1 MATQWGRKERLVWA
15 PHLPIYSCLA
25 VAGAL
30 LCAVFFLWES
40 YAFQQPELQK
50 AYTTEYIRAGFGAQF
65 NQHGQFRLLVL
76 GGSKRP
82 GRLAMPGDFVEGT
95 TLLPGGASV
104 PVMLSPVA
112 RAQGYTFFQRAPA
125 QKYPDT
131 SMYRWLR
138 GAIFGG
144 RGLFRA
150 YVWPLGESLFVL
162 ILSLVIAGQR
172 DVRRLKE
179 LKYGRLLRG
188 PVMLAPKQFN
198 QILKAT
204 GLGIQTDEQNTI
216 LRIPER
222 DEAKHIQI
230 MGDTGTGK
238 TTLLFQ
244 MLMQIQERGESAIV
258 YDPAGEFIQ
267 RFYNAERGDVVLN
280 PMDERCPYWS
290 PSSELRTPAE
300 ARTIAA
306 SLYQPTSKQRGEFF
320 TETPQKIFARLLL
333 YRPTPHQLAH
343 WMANEEEIDKRV
355 EGTPMK
361 SMIAEG
367 AQQQRSGVLGSLGL
381 IADGLLLLPTKE
393 QAKNEWS
400 ATAWSEKRE
409 GWIFLSSKKSE
420 REAIRPLH
428 SLWIDLL
435 ILRLGEVP
443 EEGQKRTWFVLDEV
457 ASLQRLPQ
465 FHTALTENRKSN
477 NPIIYGYQGKAQMEY
492 TYDKLAE
499 VMLSMPATK
508 FIMKTSE
515 PAAAKWASELLG
527 DIEIERMKETHIH
540 GTREGKSFTID
551 RQIEPLVMGSE
562 IEGLADLHT
571 FVKLGNYVSRFSFPR
586 IALPSIAPALVPRKD
601 GGEMEWL
608 DIPESTAPPTLP
620 ASAVLPADP
629 DEKAPQQD
637 SAPEGGPA
645 LTPKKKAR
653 KPRQKKQETSPE
665 EPLAGAALLA
675 ADEVLP
681 EAQEQSD
688 TDIPAAFLTAPDPF
702 ISPKEM

>member
-1 MATQWGRKERLVWA
+1 MVTQWGRKERLVWA
-15 PHLPIYSCLA
+15 PHMPIYSYGA
-25 VAGAL
+25 VAAAF

-40 YAFQQPELQK
+40 YAFQQLEIRK
-50 AYTTEYIRAGFGAQF
+50 AYTTEYIRAGIGSEFS
-65 NQHGQFRLLVL
+65 QHGKYRLLML

-82 GRLAMPGDFVEGT
+82 GRLAVPADFVDGT

-104 PVMLSPVA
+104 PVMLSPSA
-112 RAQGYTFFQRAPA
+112 RALGFTFFQRAPA
-125 QKYPDT
+125 QSYGDA
-131 SMYRWLR
+131 SMCRWLR
-138 GAIFGG
+138 DTIFGG
-144 RGLFRA
+144 QSLVRTYA
-150 YVWPLGESLFVL
+150 WPLSESLFVL
-162 ILSLVIAGQR
+162 VLFLAIAGPR
-172 DVRRLKE
+172 DVRRLKQ

-188 PVMLAPKQFN
+188 PVMLTPKLFN
-198 QILKAT
+198 KTLKST
-204 GLGIQTDEQNTI
+204 GLGITTDEKNVI
-216 LRIPER
+216 LRIPEK
-222 DEAKHIQI
+222 DEAKHIQV

-244 MLMQIQERGESAIV
+244 MLTQIQERGESAIV

-267 RFYNAERGDVVLN
+267 RFYSKDRGDVVLN
-280 PMDERCPYWS
+280 PMDARCPYWD
-290 PSSELRTPAE
+290 PSSELRSPAE

-306 SLYQPTSKQRGEFF
+306 SLYQPTNKNKGEFF

-333 YRPTPHQLAH
+333 YRPTPHQLAE
-343 WMANEEEIDKRV
+343 WMANEDEIDKRV

-361 SMIAEG
+361 SMIAKG

-393 QAKNEWS
+393 QAETQWS
-400 ATAWSEKRE
+400 ATEWSEKRE
-409 GWIFLSSKKSE
+409 GWIFLSGKKSE

-508 FIMKTSE
+508 FILKTSE
-515 PAAAKWASELLG
+515 PNAAKWASELLG

-551 RQIEPLVMGSE
+551 RQTEPLVMSSE

-586 IALPSIAPALVPRKD
+586 IDVPKIAPSFVAREA
-601 GGEMEWL
+601 GAETEWL
-608 DIPESTAPPTLP
+608 ELPATPVTQPLPDAVVLVQDPEPKPETPIVNLLTQADEATSPVPEVPTAPETTTPAEQQTLF
-620 ASAVLPADP
+620 P
-629 DEKAPQQD
+629 D
-637 SAPEGGPA
+637 APEM
-645 LTPKKKAR
+645 
-653 KPRQKKQETSPE
+653 
-665 EPLAGAALLA
+665 
-675 ADEVLP
+675 
-681 EAQEQSD
+681 
-688 TDIPAAFLTAPDPF
+688 PAAIVTAPEPGF
-702 ISPKEM
+702 GRATL